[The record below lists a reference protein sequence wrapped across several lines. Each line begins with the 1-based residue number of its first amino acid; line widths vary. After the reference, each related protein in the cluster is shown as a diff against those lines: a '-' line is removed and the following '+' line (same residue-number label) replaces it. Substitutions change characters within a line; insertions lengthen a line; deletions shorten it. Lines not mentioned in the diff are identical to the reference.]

1 MEKSMEIRLPK
12 KYLKREES
20 GYNSVYVID
29 PPENAPELS
38 GYVLKIETDRVSE
51 DKTSLTMHY
60 GNEWDKKNRQYLYM
74 FEREDKV
81 KGVRSK
87 RFRYTEEETYIL
99 YGRAISKTF
108 DKRLAERQEKVTS
121 GSGKLIRARY
131 SDYQDHTIQSSIEW
145 FISADADSKW
155 VYEFT
160 YNTLT
165 DVGKHS
171 CTAKGFSIL
180 EEYSIEDISVL
191 FNVKDNLSYLLH
203 QLDHVR
209 SIRMKSQS
217 KPFVYDKFGNLI
229 KANSPGE
236 VIALKAYD
244 ELLPSEIKYDLEK
257 YGTFERPEAEKLRR
271 QLYKI
276 GKEMEKEC
284 ESVIEEYRTQKIET
298 IINDIKELTGVSMSL
313 IKHFRCI

>member
-1 MEKSMEIRLPK
+1 MEIRLPK

-209 SIRMKSQS
+209 SIRMKSPS

-244 ELLPSEIKYDLEK
+244 ELLPSEIKYDLEE

-298 IINDIKELTGVSMSL
+298 IINDIKELTGISMSL